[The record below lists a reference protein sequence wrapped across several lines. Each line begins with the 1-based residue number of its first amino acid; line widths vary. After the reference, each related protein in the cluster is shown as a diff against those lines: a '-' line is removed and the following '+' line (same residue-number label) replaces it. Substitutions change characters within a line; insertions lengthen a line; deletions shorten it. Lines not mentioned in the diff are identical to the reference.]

1 MFVQVFAWIL
11 IMYGLLSL
19 IQDIVTEFTYKRF
32 NKNIKVFICI
42 RDFENE
48 IENFEREISKVKW
61 QFKNISINVV
71 NMDECVSDE
80 VVKNFFEGSKV
91 NVYSKTEFVRM
102 NI

>member
-71 NMDECVSDE
+71 NMDEDVSDE